1 MIKSVENRVK
11 MRRKKL
17 KMSQEQLAEVAGVSQ
32 SEISA
37 IETGKVTPTVYVALV
52 LANALSTTGAAL
64 FSIEDQ
70 KPPK

>member
-52 LANALSTTGAAL
+52 LANALSTTVEAL

>member
-1 MIKSVENRVK
+1 

-52 LANALSTTGAAL
+52 LAHALATTVEAL

-70 KPPK
+70 KQPK

>member
-1 MIKSVENRVK
+1 
-11 MRRKKL
+11 
-17 KMSQEQLAEVAGVSQ
+17 MSQEQLAEVAGVSQ

-52 LANALSTTGAAL
+52 LAHALATTVEAL

-70 KPPK
+70 KQPK